1 MYLSQPVYLV
11 DWCPAGTSESLAAR
25 CARDSANSNFNYTYL
40 LDVPVISSNS
50 GIIYQNIFCGKCHK
64 ETYYKEYIYDYIC
77 DCEMD
82 SIHDSIN
89 LKYQP
94 GNLTWIGPRPPNPLC
109 LEQDSAKCILRI
121 DFPVKTGTL
130 CEENLIDEC
139 KANISM
145 FGKTFID
152 GCINGDNYYIQDKD
166 SNVYKNVNCIL
177 CNGMGLIDLICLQPY
192 VTVSNG
198 VERSDLWTISD
209 LFSFGDHCDITQI
222 YDPLFGNCDILE
234 NLPDILINVTGIPDI
249 WPNSSV
255 FENVGSDNPSASSI
269 IFTILMTLSI
279 ICLFFHMLIFIF
291 NLKNRNLH
299 SKNLFCLT
307 VSLFVAEFFFLF
319 GANLCVE
326 YINCYI
332 LTIIVYFS
340 FLAGFLWMNVIS
352 FDICKTFLSPNTP
365 SHSGRT
371 FLKYSAYAWGV
382 ALTFTLCAIMVDQLA
397 SESKV
402 APGFA
407 DRGFWISKTGGL
419 LLFFVIPVEIL
430 FVFNLVML
438 VKSANSIRKQKKINK
453 VATSSVRSK
462 TSTSSSMTQ
471 KYELDEGK
479 LHKIITDKVKK
490 SLEDHADDIEML
502 KLIVSLAILMG
513 IPWIFSVFI
522 NVSIVFEY
530 LFNIFNSLQ
539 GVFIFLAFDCR
550 QKTWEVIKGT
560 CCKSRSNVVNST
572 TQVIKINLSTSSS
585 REEGPS
591 SSAKKSSRS
600 KDSSKMRGSSCTSR
614 STVDTVISHDTG
626 GRSDETKQ
634 TLLPNPLDSIETE
647 NFAARQSRVSHSQ
660 SVVLESDSSQ
670 FKREQVTLIIHS

>member
-1 MYLSQPVYLV
+1 
-11 DWCPAGTSESLAAR
+11 
-25 CARDSANSNFNYTYL
+25 
-40 LDVPVISSNS
+40 
-50 GIIYQNIFCGKCHK
+50 
-64 ETYYKEYIYDYIC
+64 
-77 DCEMD
+77 
-82 SIHDSIN
+82 
-89 LKYQP
+89 
-94 GNLTWIGPRPPNPLC
+94 
-109 LEQDSAKCILRI
+109 
-121 DFPVKTGTL
+121 
-130 CEENLIDEC
+130 
-139 KANISM
+139 
-145 FGKTFID
+145 
-152 GCINGDNYYIQDKD
+152 
-166 SNVYKNVNCIL
+166 
-177 CNGMGLIDLICLQPY
+177 
-192 VTVSNG
+192 
-198 VERSDLWTISD
+198 
-209 LFSFGDHCDITQI
+209 
-222 YDPLFGNCDILE
+222 
-234 NLPDILINVTGIPDI
+234 
-249 WPNSSV
+249 
-255 FENVGSDNPSASSI
+255 
-269 IFTILMTLSI
+269 
-279 ICLFFHMLIFIF
+279 
-291 NLKNRNLH
+291 
-299 SKNLFCLT
+299 
-307 VSLFVAEFFFLF
+307 
-319 GANLCVE
+319 
-326 YINCYI
+326 
-332 LTIIVYFS
+332 
-340 FLAGFLWMNVIS
+340 
-352 FDICKTFLSPNTP
+352 
-365 SHSGRT
+365 
-371 FLKYSAYAWGV
+371 
-382 ALTFTLCAIMVDQLA
+382 MVDQLA

-419 LLFFVIPVEIL
+419 LIFFVIPVDIL
-430 FVFNLVML
+430 LVFNLVML

-502 KLIVSLAILMG
+502 KLIASLAIVMG

-522 NVSIVFEY
+522 DVSIVFEY

-670 FKREQVTLIIHS
+670 FKREQVTLIIPSYEESVEDHELHPSYIESHTGIELNINSSSVSSQEENTNVVHKRKRRRRRKRVVQQDDASQRTSSGTYGRNYSMKKAYFSSAEEDTIDV